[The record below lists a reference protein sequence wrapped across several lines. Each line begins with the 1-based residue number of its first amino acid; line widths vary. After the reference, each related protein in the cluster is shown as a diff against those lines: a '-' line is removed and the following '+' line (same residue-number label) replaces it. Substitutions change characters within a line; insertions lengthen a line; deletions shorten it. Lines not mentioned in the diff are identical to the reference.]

1 MIDTVARFLVFLTG
15 RRVLLVAVTALAAAL
30 NARGLGVFH
39 TNGFFDG
46 PH

>member
-1 MIDTVARFLVFLTG
+1 MTGKRPLLLALV
-15 RRVLLVAVTALAAAL
+15 ALAAAL
-30 NARGLGVFH
+30 NARGAGLFH